1 MNKFRLLAAV
11 FVAVMLASSQSMAG
25 RALNFNVV
33 LTGDQ
38 EVPPV
43 ATDTMGRIL
52 IHINRNHTQLRFRLD
67 VVDGTNVLGAAG
79 AHLHCAPAG
88 VNGPIITFLA
98 GPFSPGY
105 SGHFEIRA
113 TLTDDNITGDTDCGS
128 NIDELVDAILAGNV
142 YANVHTP
149 ANPGGEIRGQVE

>member
-1 MNKFRLLAAV
+1 MNKFRILAPV
-11 FVAVMLASSQSMAG
+11 FVAILLASSQAMAE

-33 LTGDQ
+33 LSGDQ

-43 ATDTMGRIL
+43 ETDALGRIQ
-52 IHINRNHTQLRFRLD
+52 IHIDRNHTALRFRLD
-67 VVDGTNVLGAAG
+67 VVDGVDMLGMAG

-88 VNGPIITFLA
+88 ENGPVITFLA

-105 SGHFEIRA
+105 SGHFRIRA
-113 TLTDDNITGDTDCGS
+113 TLTDDNITGDTDCGTT
-128 NIDELVDAILAGNV
+128 IDELVDAILAGNV

-149 ANPGGEIRGQVE
+149 VNPGGEIRGQIE